1 MTGCGHDEPALQH
14 HFSIENRGGVAADKY
29 EQIGGAAESEIP
41 QGQRTDRVMRDVI
54 QKQKPGR
61 DTKQQTEPEI
71 AVARSDLG
79 LH

>member
-1 MTGCGHDEPALQH
+1 MRVAAHHETALQH
-14 HFSIENRGGVAADKY
+14 HFSIEDRGGIAADKY
-29 EQIGGAAESEIP
+29 EQVGCAAESKIP

-61 DTKQQTEPEI
+61 DTEQQAEPEI
-71 AVARSDLG
+71 AVACGDLG